1 MKLLLSFL
9 LISVCSGFSTHETAA
24 IIQLVSEKI
33 QRSTAPAPAA
43 KVSTLPRTLKSK
55 PGPKDSCSKLVAYEL
70 GWENWQEI
78 IETNSAIFRPKND
91 RDLQKIL
98 QKSQDNQ
105 CVVRM
110 SGARGSHDGLV
121 MQRLEE
127 NTVLISLADHI
138 TSTREWQDKMIPDT
152 NRVRIGAGKT
162 FYDLTK
168 LIRPE
173 GFLLRTRTAGRYFT
187 IGGVVANMVHGGSK
201 DSGFLHEDVTGLL
214 VMLANGDVME
224 VTDEDEL
231 KYWRNSAGLL
241 GVILAVEF
249 EVIQDT
255 GFQMD
260 LQVKTYDMTSE
271 GFFSSIVTDIFTAV
285 AMNDHLEFF
294 FNPYD
299 GELLILAAN
308 MLAASPPDS
317 ARLQEYRTAAENLIN
332 ANEQYDI
339 AYRGAPKY
347 PITSACDLIPTP
359 FCLDSQATAYIMV
372 GVAHDFVESDWATAK
387 STVNDGYYSTSVTK
401 FHSLDTFAPASTF
414 PQMLGQFLGL
424 FQNFAQSGSSPYY
437 PTGGLQFRFVN
448 PSSKS
453 GILSPVP
460 PIADLEAQF
469 LAENFFPL
477 PALPGAPSGYV
488 ALHYTGLTNINDEY
502 SDIFLQQLE
511 SLYLNTPL
519 NPSMP
524 SGPGNPLIPVKAVH
538 LGKEWGYGP
547 SPVSGMKHTYY
558 PFSDSSLLTA
568 AYAGRETDLANF
580 NAKRLELDPEGLF
593 SGGAMM
599 RWLDPTNH
607 PLSYFE
613 PRALEGQSCAD
624 TNVFYQDAS
633 CLSACCGASSLE
645 CVRSGL
651 PSGSDCEDSCQCL
664 SSVCEAESSSKP
676 KPKPKPS
683 PKGKPAPMK
692 CA

>member
-1 MKLLLSFL
+1 MKFSVLPLLLLSSL
-9 LISVCSGFSTHETAA
+9 CHGFSLHETAA
-24 IIQLVSEKI
+24 VIQTVTEKI
-33 QRSTAPAPAA
+33 QGSPTVRT
-43 KVSTLPRTLKSK
+43 PRTLKSK
-55 PGPKDSCSKLVAYEL
+55 PSPKDPKDSCTKLVAYEL
-70 GWENWQEI
+70 GWENWQDI
-78 IETNSAIFRPKND
+78 IETNSAVFRPKDD
-91 RDLQKIL
+91 RELQKIL
-98 QKSQDNQ
+98 KKSQDKQ

-127 NTVLISLADHI
+127 NTVIISLADYV
-138 TSTREWQDKMIPDT
+138 TSNKEWQDQVFSDT

-168 LIRPE
+168 LIRPQ
-173 GFLLRTRTAGRYFT
+173 GFLVRTRTAGRYFT
-187 IGGVVANMVHGGSK
+187 IGGVVANMVHGGDK
-201 DSGFLHEDVTGLL
+201 NSGFVHEDVTALL
-214 VMLANGDVME
+214 VMLANGDVVE
-224 VTDEDEL
+224 VTDEEEL

-241 GVILAVEF
+241 GIILAVEF

-255 GFQMD
+255 GFQMELD
-260 LQVKTYDMTSE
+260 VKTYDMNSG
-271 GFFSSIVTDIFTAV
+271 GFFSSIVTDIITAV

-299 GELLILAAN
+299 GELLILAGN
-308 MLAASPPDS
+308 MLATPPDS
-317 ARLQEYRTAAENLIN
+317 ARLEEYRVAAENLIKEN
-332 ANEQYDI
+332 QGYDI

-347 PITSACDLIPTP
+347 PISSACDLIPEP
-359 FCLDSQATAYIMV
+359 FCLDSQATAYVVV
-372 GVAHDFVESDWATAK
+372 GVSHDIVQSDWATAK
-387 STVNDGYYSTSVTK
+387 STVNDGYYSTVVTQ

-424 FQNFAQSGSSPYY
+424 FQSFAQSGSSLYY

-448 PSSKS
+448 PSSKH
-453 GILSPVP
+453 GVLSPLP

-477 PALPGAPSGYV
+477 PPLAGAPSGYV
-488 ALHYTGLTNINDEY
+488 ALHYTGITNINDEY

-511 SLYLNTPL
+511 SLFLNTPL

-524 SGPGNPLIPVKAVH
+524 SGPGNPLIPVKSVH

-547 SPVSGMKHTYY
+547 SPVPGMEHTYY

-568 AYAGRETDLANF
+568 AYAGRETALASF

-593 SGGAMM
+593 AGGAMM

-613 PRALEGQSCAD
+613 PRSLNGQSCAD
-624 TNVFYQDAS
+624 VNVFYQDSS
-633 CLSACCGASSLE
+633 CLSACCGASALE
-645 CVRSGL
+645 CVGSGL
-651 PSGSDCEDSCQCL
+651 PPGSDCEDSCQCL
-664 SSVCEAESSSKP
+664 SSTCELEASS

-683 PKGKPAPMK
+683 PKGKAAPKMK